1 MLQAAK
7 RAGAAAL
14 GWSVQP
20 PTDARHR
27 VRPVCWLNWP
37 RRAGAE
43 ADAGN
48 MASTTALGMPDGWLQ
63 R

>member
-20 PTDARHR
+20 PNNPQPT
-27 VRPVCWLNWP
+27 
-37 RRAGAE
+37 RAIESDCLLA
-43 ADAGN
+43 
-48 MASTTALGMPDGWLQ
+48 
-63 R
+63 